1 MRKKLTATL
10 CALAVFATAGTA
22 LAIVT
27 YPVAI
32 FNFTNPNDINSFQKV
47 AGGSKC
53 VKKLRAQVALGINV
67 GDTSPTC
74 AFRTS
79 VIADSQDTSPSQQ
92 ISATVSWEKKTPVK
106 QQRKLYLSVLTRAS
120 ATGHYELR
128 IVPVKQKWALI
139 RDPDGAAPATTMASG
154 TLKKIKPGATK
165 PNTLLLQTFAG
176 TGTSVSV
183 FAQIDGVTVLN
194 SVDTGSSPPAGRFNE
209 VAVGSKTGASALDM
223 LGSFDDITISVPS
236 PF

>member
-1 MRKKLTATL
+1 MRKKLISTL
-10 CALAVFATAGTA
+10 CALGVLASAGTA
-22 LAIVT
+22 QAVVT

-32 FNFTNPNDINSFQKV
+32 FDFTNPNDINSFQKV
-47 AGGSKC
+47 AGGGKC
-53 VKKLRAQVALGINV
+53 VKKLRPQVALGINV

-92 ISATVSWEKKTPVK
+92 IQSTVSWEKKTPRN

-154 TLKKIKPGATK
+154 TLKRIKPGATK

-176 TGTSVSV
+176 TGTAVSV
-183 FAQIDGVTVLN
+183 YAQINGIVVLN
-194 SVDTGSSPPAGRFNE
+194 SVDTGATPPAGRYNE
-209 VAVGSKTGASALDM
+209 IAVGSKTGASALGM
-223 LGSFDDITISVPS
+223 LGTFDDVTIQVPS